1 VWQKSAKAGRGAQP
15 KFKCRK
21 KAYSRWRQEK
31 AVCQC
36 AETKESQSSAAV
48 VCLTVSILKGVKGQ
62 QEVSMYGSE
71 RKEENVMLLSKVPHN
86 DKVYG
91 KMRIINA
98 LFALSF
104 LWEDPILSSQVPVP
118 SCSSKWSERSGGYQ
132 ANKTDVGKYRL
143 GRDSCERG
151 ERRWWFHWETTV
163 FLECQCCGRF
173 PFTGR

>member
-1 VWQKSAKAGRGAQP
+1 MQKESVQQMKDRRKQFVNVQRLKKARALLLLSVSYCIYTERCKGAARSFYVWQ
-15 KFKCRK
+15 
-21 KAYSRWRQEK
+21 W
-31 AVCQC
+31 
-36 AETKESQSSAAV
+36 KE
-48 VCLTVSILKGVKGQ
+48 
-62 QEVSMYGSE
+62 
-71 RKEENVMLLSKVPHN
+71 EENVMLLSKVPHN

-104 LWEDPILSSQVPVP
+104 LWVDPILSSQVPVP

-132 ANKTDVGKYRL
+132 ANKMDVGKYRL